1 MREQHL
7 DLLALAPGGRP
18 LIVFGDGAG
27 EVTCALVH
35 RPRHLARVH
44 TGAASRLQRAGVA
57 VELAGSIAEEAVGV
71 RRVRMSTPVASTALQ
86 HLARRAGVMVLVEVI
101 GEVGPL
107 EGAVTAGRLVEGA
120 KPVDPEQIARA
131 LFE

>member
-7 DLLALAPGGRP
+7 DLLALAARDQP
-18 LIVFGDGAG
+18 LVLLGDGPG

-35 RPRHLARVH
+35 RPCHLARVH

-57 VELAGSIAEEAVGV
+57 VELAGSIAEEAICV
-71 RRVRMSTPVASTALQ
+71 RRVRVSTVGTATALQ
-86 HLARRAGVMVLVEVI
+86 HLASWAGVMILVEVI

-107 EGAVTAGRLVEGA
+107 EGAVTAGG
-120 KPVDPEQIARA
+120 PVGDWGRGGGGV
-131 LFE
+131 